1 MLAKL
6 SFWTLAVALLPAL
19 TAGCTTSTTA
29 QSTFPKQSWTDKLAS
44 GFKSGTGK
52 MAGLGAGQSEI
63 ESESILAP
71 KKKPSPGPYVALAEL
86 QERQGKVAAAE
97 AQLQRALDIDP
108 NHLGAL
114 LAYAHLEDRQRN
126 FQAALRYYNR
136 ALKKHGKDA
145 SVHNDMGLCYHRHG
159 KFDEAT
165 RSLSKAIE
173 LDPGSKLYRANLAAV
188 LVDQG
193 KPSEALAQL
202 IHAHGAPVG
211 HYNLAYLLMQK
222 KETAA
227 ALHHFREAARLD
239 PTFGE
244 AQQWVAQLAPQDQ
257 RTMPAVAQQPVTMVA
272 RREPQAPY
280 APGSI
285 ANGAPASPYPNT
297 GAPAS
302 GQAGMSHPPASPS
315 TGVYR

>member
-1 MLAKL
+1 MSFWMLAG
-6 SFWTLAVALLPAL
+6 ALLPAL
-19 TAGCTTSTTA
+19 VAGCTTTTA
-29 QSTFPKQSWTDKLAS
+29 QSTFPKKSWTEKVTS
-44 GFKSGTGK
+44 SFKSGTSK
-52 MAGLGAGQSEI
+52 VAGMVAPRSDI

-86 QERQGKVAAAE
+86 QEQQGNIAAAE
-97 AQLQRALDIDP
+97 TQLQRALDIDP

-145 SVHNDMGLCYHRHG
+145 SVHNDMGLCYHRHSR
-159 KFDEAT
+159 FDDAAT
-165 RSLSKAIE
+165 SLSKAIE
-173 LDPGSKLYRANLAAV
+173 LDPSSKLYRANLAAV

-202 IHAHGAPVG
+202 VHAHGEPVG
-211 HYNLAYLLMQK
+211 HYNLGYLLMQK

-227 ALHHFREAARLD
+227 ALHHFRAAARLD

-244 AQQWVAQLAPQDQ
+244 ASQWVAQLAPPDQ
-257 RTMPAVAQQPVTMVA
+257 RTVPIAAQQPVTMVA
-272 RREPQAPY
+272 RREPHAPY

-285 ANGAPASPYPNT
+285 ANGGPTSPYPSTAAPMTSQDGMNRLPASPN
-297 GAPAS
+297 
-302 GQAGMSHPPASPS
+302 
-315 TGVYR
+315 VYR